1 MKKQILSALLIA
13 LAFPVLAVDVTFKV
27 DMNTAGVNFAT
38 PEVNGIFNNWCGNCA
53 PMSDENSDGIWELVI
68 DLAPGTYE
76 YKFSADNWGFQE
88 TLVSGSEC
96 TLTTGNFVNRIITV
110 TGATELEAVCWGQC
124 TPCGEGPTTTNV
136 TFRVDMSEVAE
147 AFTTPEINGTFNGWC
162 GGCAP
167 MSDDDGDN
175 IWEITVAIQGESIEY
190 KFAADA
196 WELEES
202 LTPGSDCTITTD
214 SFTNRFLNLEG
225 GVLVL
230 ESVCWGE
237 CEACI
242 VSVNEEAVDAAV
254 TLYPNP
260 ARSFFRV
267 ATADN
272 GLHAIEL
279 FSTDGRLVRR
289 FASVGANDVLNI
301 EGLPAGVYQ
310 VVALNGTH
318 RSVQRLVIE

>member
-1 MKKQILSALLIA
+1 MKKHILSAFLIA
-13 LAFPVLAVDVTFKV
+13 LALPVLAVDVTFKV
-27 DMNTAGVNFAT
+27 DMNTAGVSFTT
-38 PEVNGIFNNWCGNCA
+38 PEVNGIFNSWCGNCA
-53 PMSDENSDGIWELVI
+53 PMSDENGDGIWELVI

-76 YKFSADNWGFQE
+76 YKFSADNWAFQE
-88 TLVSGSEC
+88 SLVSGSEC

-136 TFRVDMSEVAE
+136 TFRVDMSEVTE
-147 AFTTPEINGTFNGWC
+147 TFTTPEINGTFNGWC

-167 MSDDDGDN
+167 MSDADGDN
-175 IWEITVAIQGESIEY
+175 IWEITIAIQGETIEY

-196 WELEES
+196 WEIEEA
-202 LTPGSDCTITTD
+202 LTPGSSCTITTD
-214 SFTNRFLNLEG
+214 NFTNRFLTLAG

-267 ATADN
+267 ANADN
-272 GLHAIEL
+272 ALHAIEL

-318 RSVQRLVIE
+318 RSFQRLVIE